1 MAYLDSQAVADRY
14 HTSPGALYAQ
24 RYRGNAP
31 GSLACK
37 VGRRLLWRERD
48 LEEWFD
54 EQLALEASTRAAGRV

>member
-24 RYRGNAP
+24 RYRGDAP

-54 EQLALEASTRAAGRV
+54 LQVAREARARVPAGT